1 MTVANSSLSQQYIL
15 DIELEG
21 RLTFPQEIQ
30 QILNLE
36 SGDRLILTLED
47 SGKLQL
53 VSLKAQLIFRGVLI
67 FDIFLKLVYCDTT
80 TTSHKICPCPQNS
93 LILTIYLFQV
103 V

>member
-53 VSLKAQLIFRGVLI
+53 VSLKQQVKKLRGLLKDKSPDRNLVDELIQERR
-67 FDIFLKLVYCDTT
+67 
-80 TTSHKICPCPQNS
+80 QE
-93 LILTIYLFQV
+93 YLSE
-103 V
+103 

>member
-21 RLTFPQEIQ
+21 RLTLPQEIQ

-53 VSLKAQLIFRGVLI
+53 VSLKQQVKKLRGLLKDKSPDRNLVDELIQERI
-67 FDIFLKLVYCDTT
+67 
-80 TTSHKICPCPQNS
+80 QE
-93 LILTIYLFQV
+93 YLSE
-103 V
+103 

>member
-15 DIELEG
+15 DIEPEG

-30 QILNLE
+30 QIFNLE

-53 VSLKAQLIFRGVLI
+53 VSLKQQVKKLRG
-67 FDIFLKLVYCDTT
+67 FLKDKSPDRNLVDE
-80 TTSHKICPCPQNS
+80 
-93 LILTIYLFQV
+93 LIQERIQEYLSE
-103 V
+103 

>member
-21 RLTFPQEIQ
+21 RLTLPQEIQ

-47 SGKLQL
+47 NGTLQL
-53 VSLKAQLIFRGVLI
+53 VSLKQQVKKLRGLLKDKSPDRNLVDELIQERI
-67 FDIFLKLVYCDTT
+67 
-80 TTSHKICPCPQNS
+80 QE
-93 LILTIYLFQV
+93 YLSE
-103 V
+103 

>member
-47 SGKLQL
+47 NGTLQL
-53 VSLKAQLIFRGVLI
+53 VSLKNQVKKLRGLLKDKSPDRNLVDELIQERR
-67 FDIFLKLVYCDTT
+67 
-80 TTSHKICPCPQNS
+80 QE
-93 LILTIYLFQV
+93 YLSE
-103 V
+103 

>member
-21 RLTFPQEIQ
+21 RLTLPQEIQ

-53 VSLKAQLIFRGVLI
+53 VSLKQQVKKLRG
-67 FDIFLKLVYCDTT
+67 FLKDKSPDRNLVDE
-80 TTSHKICPCPQNS
+80 
-93 LILTIYLFQV
+93 LIQERIQEYLSE
-103 V
+103 

>member
-21 RLTFPQEIQ
+21 RLTLPQEIQ

-53 VSLKAQLIFRGVLI
+53 VSLKQQVKKLRGLLKDKSPDRNLVDELIQECR
-67 FDIFLKLVYCDTT
+67 
-80 TTSHKICPCPQNS
+80 QE
-93 LILTIYLFQV
+93 YLSE
-103 V
+103 

>member
-15 DIELEG
+15 DIEPEG
-21 RLTFPQEIQ
+21 RLTLPQEIQ

-53 VSLKAQLIFRGVLI
+53 
-67 FDIFLKLVYCDTT
+67 
-80 TTSHKICPCPQNS
+80 TSHKICPCPQNS

>member
-21 RLTFPQEIQ
+21 RLTLPQEIQ

-53 VSLKAQLIFRGVLI
+53 VSPKQQVKKLRGLLKDKSPDRNLVDELIQERI
-67 FDIFLKLVYCDTT
+67 
-80 TTSHKICPCPQNS
+80 QE
-93 LILTIYLFQV
+93 YLSE
-103 V
+103 

>member
-21 RLTFPQEIQ
+21 RLTLPQEIQ

-47 SGKLQL
+47 SGTLQL
-53 VSLKAQLIFRGVLI
+53 VSLKQQVKKLRG
-67 FDIFLKLVYCDTT
+67 FLKDKSPDRNLVDE
-80 TTSHKICPCPQNS
+80 
-93 LILTIYLFQV
+93 LIQERRQEYLSE
-103 V
+103 

>member
-1 MTVANSSLSQQYIL
+1 MTVANSSLSQEYIL

-21 RLTFPQEIQ
+21 RLTLPQEIQ

-53 VSLKAQLIFRGVLI
+53 VSLKQQVKKLRG
-67 FDIFLKLVYCDTT
+67 FLKDKSPDRNLVDE
-80 TTSHKICPCPQNS
+80 
-93 LILTIYLFQV
+93 LIQERIQEYLSE
-103 V
+103 

>member
-15 DIELEG
+15 DIEPEG

-30 QILNLE
+30 QIFNLE

-53 VSLKAQLIFRGVLI
+53 VSLKQQVKKLRGLLKDKSPDRNLVDELIQERI
-67 FDIFLKLVYCDTT
+67 
-80 TTSHKICPCPQNS
+80 QE
-93 LILTIYLFQV
+93 YLSE
-103 V
+103 

>member
-21 RLTFPQEIQ
+21 RLTLPQEIQ

-53 VSLKAQLIFRGVLI
+53 VSLKQQVKKLRG
-67 FDIFLKLVYCDTT
+67 FLKDKSPDRNLVDE
-80 TTSHKICPCPQNS
+80 
-93 LILTIYLFQV
+93 LIQERRQEYLSE
-103 V
+103 